1 MSGSPTFFRR
11 VAPAV
16 LVGTAAVAAVALFDP
31 ALGGDSGGNG
41 ALAAGLGQSSSQGG
55 SGGSEASG
63 QTGGQSTTGT
73 GQGRSN
79 QDTNTATP
87 TPDATSSPD
96 STNTASSCD
105 TAQEVIGDSVNTR
118 WGPVQVA
125 ALVADGQICQVYA
138 IDAPHNDG
146 HSARITEQVV
156 PYLDE
161 VATQVG
167 TSFDSVS
174 GATYTTEA
182 YRDSLQSI
190 LDQM

>member
-1 MSGSPTFFRR
+1 MSNSPTFFRR

-16 LVGTAAVAAVALFDP
+16 LIGTAAVAVVGLFDP
-31 ALGGDSGGNG
+31 ALGGSSDAAPLASAPLSNAPMSTTQRSTGGGSNGPDTTSGSPDTTSGTTS
-41 ALAAGLGQSSSQGG
+41 QDTSSQGTQ
-55 SGGSEASG
+55 SQAA
-63 QTGGQSTTGT
+63 TGC
-73 GQGRSN
+73 
-79 QDTNTATP
+79 
-87 TPDATSSPD
+87 DA
-96 STNTASSCD
+96 
-105 TAQEVIGDSVNTR
+105 AQEVVGDSINTR

-174 GATYTTEA
+174 GATYTSEG